1 MFLNAGLIYDIHL
14 ESSSAG
20 LWEYPTRC
28 SKSPAFEL
36 SKCRTL
42 GISYMMFPKSGTRGS
57 GATVP
62 QCHSAAVPQCRVPEC
77 RRCRVPDFGNT
88 LSYVILYASNF
99 WLKCKEILGSKRM
112 TKSPGSPDHLSS
124 LGIWY
129 SVSFSQNFWKRIT
142 CVKHENV
149 FFLRT
154 TLFIKATWGRPE
166 LQKLFKFSTNLRF
179 EIAK

>member
-28 SKSPAFEL
+28 SQSPALEL

-62 QCHSAAVPQCRVPEC
+62 QCHSAAVPGAGVPE
-77 RRCRVPDFGNT
+77 VPGAG
-88 LSYVILYASNF
+88 LWEHPL
-99 WLKCKEILGSKRM
+99 
-112 TKSPGSPDHLSS
+112 
-124 LGIWY
+124 
-129 SVSFSQNFWKRIT
+129 
-142 CVKHENV
+142 
-149 FFLRT
+149 
-154 TLFIKATWGRPE
+154 
-166 LQKLFKFSTNLRF
+166 
-179 EIAK
+179 